1 MAPKLILGD
10 PYTTTVDIWSF
21 DSTVVE
27 VADSAPSFAD
37 YSSFTAFG
45 AISELTTDMYAKS
58 SLNFTF

>member
-27 VADSAPSFAD
+27 VADSAPSFVD
-37 YSSFTAFG
+37 NSSFTAIG
-45 AISELTTDMYAKS
+45 TISELTTAVYAKS
-58 SLNFTF
+58 